1 PFGDCFLVDP
11 VALSE
16 GSQAL
21 LTILYC
27 STDRLRRG
35 GAPVQNLSHSA
46 SFHSCDKNAPSKSGI
61 KQLAWPERIAIR
73 AFWPCDL
80 PLETSGACAHRNQLL
95 RCRRVQRHGRIE
107 IGLLGAHS
115 YGNRQ

>member
-1 PFGDCFLVDP
+1 MPSENDDDRLPLDGEDGRPGLRGACRKIDDAPALLPFGDCFLVDP

-27 STDRLRRG
+27 ATDRLRRV

-61 KQLAWPERIAIR
+61 KQLG
-73 AFWPCDL
+73 
-80 PLETSGACAHRNQLL
+80 SGPINGSVIQSL
-95 RCRRVQRHGRIE
+95 
-107 IGLLGAHS
+107 
-115 YGNRQ
+115 N